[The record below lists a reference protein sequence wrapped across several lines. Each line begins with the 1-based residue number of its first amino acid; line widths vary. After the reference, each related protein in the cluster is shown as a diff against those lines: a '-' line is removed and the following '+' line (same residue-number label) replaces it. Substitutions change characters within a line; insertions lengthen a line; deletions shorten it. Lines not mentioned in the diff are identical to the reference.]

1 MNSPASDFRNLARA
15 AAAPRCNFY
24 LADGRR
30 CASPALR
37 GGRLCRIHVR
47 KFMEAYARRRRIAIP
62 NVAAARTIQ
71 VGINQVMRYLWE
83 ERPGVNQ
90 CGKILYG
97 IQQASTSLDKV
108 KEKK

>member
-1 MNSPASDFRNLARA
+1 MNSPVSDMQNLARA

-30 CASPALR
+30 CGSPALR
-37 GGRLCRIHVR
+37 SGRLCRIHVN
-47 KFMEAYARRRRIAIP
+47 KMMEAMARRRRIAIP

-83 ERPGVNQ
+83 ERPSVDQ

-97 IQQASTSLDKV
+97 IQLASAHLRKPKPD
-108 KEKK
+108 

>member
-1 MNSPASDFRNLARA
+1 LNNPSDLKNLARA
-15 AAAPRCNFY
+15 TAAPRCNFY

-30 CASPALR
+30 CGSPALR
-37 GGRLCRIHVR
+37 NGRLCRIHVN
-47 KFMEAYARRRRIAIP
+47 KLTEAMARRRRIAIP

-83 ERPGVNQ
+83 EQPSVDQ

-97 IQQASTSLDKV
+97 IQLASSSLDKP
-108 KEKK
+108 KLK